1 MPRWRGWP
9 GWSGSRRRAGA
20 WWCTA
25 RTGRASSPKWW
36 PASSRPGGTS
46 RIWRCA
52 GRVWRTFIW
61 SSPGRRSRMKVSPP
75 DAYWKKDVVLF
86 FGKRFALA
94 IKLLYPMALIV
105 PVAASDIPAQYAAA
119 VIAIVTVMAGTFG
132 AGESLTADLNDG
144 ILLRLSLTPLSPRR
158 MVFELLAVN
167 AVLDFIQL
175 LPALLLVYVLHPA
188 PLVWVLAA
196 TFALFTTLVTANC
209 IGIFIAN
216 FTSSPADV
224 LLYATAMLAPLIYL
238 SGFFRNQNP
247 TGLLAALR
255 DLIPFAYTNDALKA
269 VFGLTTRTTPLEVFV
284 YPTPIAALLVLG
296 LCLTAPRLLSPR
308 L

>member
-1 MPRWRGWP
+1 
-9 GWSGSRRRAGA
+9 
-20 WWCTA
+20 
-25 RTGRASSPKWW
+25 
-36 PASSRPGGTS
+36 
-46 RIWRCA
+46 
-52 GRVWRTFIW
+52 
-61 SSPGRRSRMKVSPP
+61 MKISPP
-75 DAYWKKDVVLF
+75 DAYWKKDVTLF

-119 VIAIVTVMAGTFG
+119 VIGIVAVMAGTFG

-167 AVLDFIQL
+167 AVLDLAQL
-175 LPALLLVYVLHPA
+175 LPALALVYVLNPA

-196 TFALFTTLVTANC
+196 TFAVFLTLVTANC
-209 IGIFIAN
+209 IGVFIAN
-216 FTSSPADV
+216 FTTSPADV
-224 LLYATAMLAPLIYL
+224 LLYATAILAPLIYL

-284 YPTPIAALLVLG
+284 YPTLIAALLVLG
-296 LCLTAPRLLSPR
+296 VCLTAHRLLSPR